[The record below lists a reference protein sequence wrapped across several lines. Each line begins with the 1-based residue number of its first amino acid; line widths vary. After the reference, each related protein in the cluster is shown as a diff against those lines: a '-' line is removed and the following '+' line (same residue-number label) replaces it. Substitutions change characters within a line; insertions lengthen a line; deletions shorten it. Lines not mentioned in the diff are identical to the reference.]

1 MKVLKILRFI
11 LYHEQK
17 MKKNTSSNTLNH
29 IYLGYMISTY
39 LVKQVRAIDILHVG

>member
-1 MKVLKILRFI
+1 MKFLKILRF
-11 LYHEQK
+11 HEQK
-17 MKKNTSSNTLNH
+17 MKKYTASQTMIH

>member
-1 MKVLKILRFI
+1 MKTLKILRLCRI
-11 LYHEQK
+11 A
-17 MKKNTSSNTLNH
+17 SNTINQ

>member
-1 MKVLKILRFI
+1 MKVLKILRLCCI
-11 LYHEQK
+11 GGSPYASDT
-17 MKKNTSSNTLNH
+17 MIH